1 MARPETAQRHRR
13 APLPRNELE
22 RLDALRRYGILDD
35 NDDPVLADI
44 TRAASL
50 VCETPIALVSFID
63 ANRQWFGCALGLDV
77 RESDRET
84 AFCAHAILSP
94 DAVMVVPDATADERF
109 ASNPVVIG
117 EPNVGFYAGAP
128 LVTLEGHALG
138 TLCVIDHQARTL
150 RPDQIETLRLLA
162 RTVVSHLESRRE
174 LSEAGERVGRL
185 DKTVATL
192 RQHVDEL
199 LPLFESFPT
208 GLLQVTGEGIILRT
222 NETLSRMTGQATEAL
237 RKKPITALLA
247 PEDGVLEE
255 HWRAALVT
263 RGGAQRHQIFRL
275 RTAEGRLR
283 AARVAGHQV
292 LDEQGELRC
301 LLYMATDI
309 TERSNAEREL
319 QETQSALDGVVSAD
333 ADGHIISWDRGA
345 ARMFGY
351 AESEAIGQPLRLI
364 IPQRYYAAHR
374 RGLARVNAGGPS
386 KLLGGEP
393 VELYALRRDGTEFPI
408 ELSLTRWGPPDAP
421 CYTSVIRDTTERRNA
436 ELALREQ
443 QRTWATL
450 LSNLPGMAY
459 RCGADD
465 GRPMEFVS
473 EGSRVLTGYAP
484 EELTG
489 EGGAR
494 YAALVHHEDRAGV
507 DKQIRQ
513 ALGADSRFEVTY
525 RLTTKDG
532 DQRWVWEQGRG
543 IRDDAAELVGIEG
556 FIADITTM
564 KQAETRLAHR
574 ALHDSL
580 TGLPNRANLHAQLSK
595 KLDGGEP
602 LAVLFVDLDRF
613 KLVNDSFGHSVGD
626 DLLVKLGERLQDAV
640 RPGDLVARL
649 GADEFAILCEGLGRG
664 EEALAI
670 AGGIRSA
677 VRRPLAVGAQHVLL
691 RASIGVA
698 LGATHDQAETL
709 LRDAGV
715 ARDVAKDHGG
725 DRAVVYEDRMLPGRV
740 NKGAPTTEIGP
751 APNPS
756 ASAEARTSDR
766 TAKQQP

>member
-1 MARPETAQRHRR
+1 MARPQTAPRHRP

-22 RLDALRRYGILDD
+22 RLDALRRLGVLDNND
-35 NDDPVLADI
+35 DDPVLADI

-50 VCETPIALVSFID
+50 VCDTPIALVSFID

-77 RESDRET
+77 GESARET

-94 DAVMVVPDATADERF
+94 DDVMVVPDATADERF
-109 ASNPVVIG
+109 ASNPAVIG

-128 LVTLEGHALG
+128 LVMFEGNVLG

-174 LSEAGERVGRL
+174 LSETGERLGGL

-192 RQHVDEL
+192 RQQVDEL
-199 LPLFESFPT
+199 LPSFESFPA
-208 GLLQVTGEGIILRT
+208 GLVQVTGEGLILRT
-222 NETLSRMTGQATEAL
+222 NETISRMTGQATEAL
-237 RKKPITALLA
+237 RNKPITALLA
-247 PEDGVLEE
+247 PEDERLEE

-263 RGGAQRHQIFRL
+263 RGGAQRHQVFRL
-275 RTAEGRLR
+275 RTAEGGLR

-292 LDEQGELRC
+292 LDEQGELRY

-309 TERSNAEREL
+309 TERSNAERDL
-319 QETQSALDGVVSAD
+319 QETQSTLDGVVSAD
-333 ADGHIISWDRGA
+333 ADGRIISWDRGA
-345 ARMFGY
+345 AHMFGY
-351 AESEAIGQPLRLI
+351 AESEAIGQPLGLI

-374 RGLARVNAGGPS
+374 RGLARANAGGPS
-386 KLLGGEP
+386 KLLGGAP
-393 VELYALRRDGTEFPI
+393 VELYALRHDGTEFPI

-421 CYTSVIRDTTERRNA
+421 CYTSVMRDTTQRRNA

-443 QRTWATL
+443 QRAWATL
-450 LSNLPGMAY
+450 LGNLPGMAY
-459 RCGADD
+459 RCGTDD

-473 EGSRVLTGYAP
+473 EGSRALTGYAP

-489 EGGAR
+489 ESGAR

-525 RLTTKDG
+525 RLATKDG

-556 FIADITTM
+556 FIADITTI
-564 KQAETRLAHR
+564 KQAETRLAHQ

-626 DLLVKLGERLQDAV
+626 DLLVKLSERLQDAV

-649 GADEFAILCEGLGRG
+649 GADEFAILCEGLGTA
-664 EEALAI
+664 EETLAI
-670 AGGIRSA
+670 AGRIRSA

-698 LGATHDQAETL
+698 LSATHDQAETL
-709 LRDAGV
+709 LRDADV

-725 DRAVVYEDRMLPGRV
+725 DRAVIYEDKMHEQVLRRLGIEHDLRQ
-740 NKGAPTTEIGP
+740 ALERDD
-751 APNPS
+751 S
-756 ASAEARTSDR
+756 S
-766 TAKQQP
+766 